1 MPKTKVTKEN
11 ILTLIQIW
19 ALTQEKFTSKK
30 LAKFLGTTP
39 RNAREYVRILRER
52 GLVEGVDNVY
62 ELKKLDDKAGK
73 LIAKITEK
81 IANEIINVRE
91 LRERLNEVYDLLYEA
106 SDYTTTEWGDIIN
119 EDAHER
125 ISRAL
130 QILDEILHELWGG
143 IMSSVLEEFAQK
155 FAQRLFKLMPDFDRF
170 DTVLHELEYLLGMM
184 QKDDVKYVEKYYCL
198 DELLGKIIH
207 YRRTLEYLE
216 KRLKELLSE

>member
-130 QILDEILHELWGG
+130 QILDEILHEL
-143 IMSSVLEEFAQK
+143 
-155 FAQRLFKLMPDFDRF
+155 
-170 DTVLHELEYLLGMM
+170 
-184 QKDDVKYVEKYYCL
+184 
-198 DELLGKIIH
+198 
-207 YRRTLEYLE
+207 
-216 KRLKELLSE
+216 